1 MKDFFDSDED
11 AGQQQGRGPQAR
23 ELSDSAQKLLD
34 GLGDDVCPV
43 QTSARYPHIMNRIAL
58 LWDSPKLA
66 ERYFDELLIDDRG
79 GRQGFPLNVLS
90 ELFTLKQHYLTK
102 VYPKPASKWDQVFIS
117 KDRS

>member
-1 MKDFFDSDED
+1 
-11 AGQQQGRGPQAR
+11 
-23 ELSDSAQKLLD
+23 
-34 GLGDDVCPV
+34 
-43 QTSARYPHIMNRIAL
+43 MNRIAL

-90 ELFTLKQHYLTK
+90 ELFSLKEHYLTK

-117 KDRS
+117 KDRG